1 MRIWAL
7 SGSFSLTSF
16 NDISIINVFSFP
28 FFPFPFSSVRVPS
41 FRFHF
46 LSFFLLARLFDYP
59 VRIINQKAFLNVSF
73 RNCLSRLINDACW
86 TSARPPFLL
95 SRVSWLLLGVLP
107 SSLLNDKFPFILI
120 SQNKSQ
126 SLMFLL
132 RGDGR
137 SCRFER
143 KVPLVKFHLQIE
155 RKVASN

>member
-46 LSFFLLARLFDYP
+46 LFCFFLLARLFDYP

-86 TSARPPFLL
+86 TSAHPPFLL

-107 SSLLNDKFPFILI
+107 SSLLNDKFSFILI

-132 RGDGR
+132 RGMWKKL
-137 SCRFER
+137 
-143 KVPLVKFHLQIE
+143 KVRTKGSFG
-155 RKVASN
+155 

>member
-7 SGSFSLTSF
+7 SAPFSLTSF

-28 FFPFPFSSVRVPS
+28 FFPFPFSFPNSVVCVS
-41 FRFHF
+41 LQFVFIF
-46 LSFFLLARLFDYP
+46 IFFMFFFLLARLFDYP

-86 TSARPPFLL
+86 TSSRPPFEGFLIT
-95 SRVSWLLLGVLP
+95 SGRFA

-132 RGDGR
+132 REGR
-137 SCRFER
+137 RS
-143 KVPLVKFHLQIE
+143 FHLQIE
-155 RKVASN
+155 RKVPSH

>member
-7 SGSFSLTSF
+7 SAPFSLTSF

-28 FFPFPFSSVRVPS
+28 FFPFPFSFPIS
-41 FRFHF
+41 FSF
-46 LSFFLLARLFDYP
+46 FFLLARLFDYP

-86 TSARPPFLL
+86 TSSRPPFEGFVIT
-95 SRVSWLLLGVLP
+95 SGRFA

-120 SQNKSQ
+120 SQNKSL

-132 RGDGR
+132 REGGR
-137 SCRFER
+137 S
-143 KVPLVKFHLQIE
+143 FHLQIE
-155 RKVASN
+155 RKVPSH